1 MDLLVLQ
8 LKIENTRISLKI
20 FEKNYSFVLQKKRK
34 QIVYKNALKEIR
46 EILKTSDF
54 PILEM

>member
-8 LKIENTRISLKI
+8 LKIENTRNSLKI
-20 FEKNYSFVLQKKRK
+20 FEKLFFFLQKKRK

-46 EILKTSDF
+46 EISKTFDF